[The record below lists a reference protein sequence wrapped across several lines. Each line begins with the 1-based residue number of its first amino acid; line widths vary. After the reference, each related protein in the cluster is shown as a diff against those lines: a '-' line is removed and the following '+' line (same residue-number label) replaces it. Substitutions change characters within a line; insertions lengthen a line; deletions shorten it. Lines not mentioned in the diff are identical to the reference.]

1 MFELTILGSS
11 SATPTSTRNPS
22 AQYLNFNERHFLI
35 DCGEGTQSRLR
46 AHKIKMNKIKHILI
60 SHLHG
65 DHYFGLIGL
74 LSSLH
79 LLDTTHE
86 IHLYCTPELKEII
99 DLQLKHSDTWLKF
112 PLIYHFYNP
121 SISEKLFEDE
131 KLNVYN
137 IPLKHRVACSGFL
150 FKEKERGRTIKKE
163 LIEIYKLSPY
173 DIVSIKNGDHFI
185 DETGKEIS
193 NEVLTNPPPAA
204 RSYAYCSDTVFDT
217 DIAQY
222 IQGVDLLYHE
232 STFLNDKISR
242 AAETYHSTAKQAA
255 EIARLACVKKLLLG
269 HFSAR
274 YKDLDLF
281 KVEAREIFENSH
293 LALEG
298 HTFKL

>member
-11 SATPTSTRNPS
+11 SATPTSSRNPS

-46 AHKIKMNKIKHILI
+46 ANKIKMNKIKHILI

-79 LLDTTHE
+79 LLDTTHD

-112 PLIYHFYNP
+112 QLVYHFYNP
-121 SISEKLFEDE
+121 KVSELIFEDE
-131 KLNVYN
+131 KVSIHTL
-137 IPLKHRVACSGFL
+137 PLKHRVPCSGFI
-150 FKEKERGRTIKKE
+150 FREKERPRTIKKE
-163 LIEIYKLSPY
+163 LIDAYKLTPY
-173 DIVSIKNGDHFI
+173 DILSIKNGTNFI
-185 DETGKEIS
+185 DESGKEIHHT
-193 NEVLTNPPPAA
+193 VFTNPAPEP
-204 RSYAYCSDTVFDT
+204 RSYAYCSDTIFDPSLVPLIT
-217 DIAQY
+217 
-222 IQGVDLLYHE
+222 GVDILYHE
-232 STFLNDKISR
+232 STFLEDKSNR

-255 EIARLACVKKLLLG
+255 EIAKLAGAKKLLLG

-274 YKDLDLF
+274 YKNLDAF
-281 KVEAREIFENSH
+281 KTEAREVFENSH
-293 LALEG
+293 LATEG
-298 HTFKL
+298 LTFKM